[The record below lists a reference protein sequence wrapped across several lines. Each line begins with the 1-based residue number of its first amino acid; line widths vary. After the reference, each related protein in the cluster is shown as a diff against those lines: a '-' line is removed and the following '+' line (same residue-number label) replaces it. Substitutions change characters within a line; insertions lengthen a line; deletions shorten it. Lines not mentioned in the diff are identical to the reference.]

1 MLGRNNARHYL
12 RGRICWFKILIRFMN
27 SKAPPSLPQPPRAS
41 SRRRDKLLV
50 GIALIPAIFMGA
62 LILSRFVGLVRPFYV
77 PTGAMEPAVSGGDH
91 VAMENIT
98 FLTRDPHRGDIVVF
112 KSDGIALLTPS
123 TLYIKRI
130 AGEPG
135 DRLKLSNG
143 QLFINDKLVILSN
156 AFGKIVYNMPPH
168 AQQSSLNTNVA
179 VPEGCYFLL
188 GDNATNSLDSRF
200 WGSIPR
206 ENIVGRIL
214 FCYWPP
220 QRVGRV
226 K

>member
-1 MLGRNNARHYL
+1 
-12 RGRICWFKILIRFMN
+12 MN
-27 SKAPPSLPQPPRAS
+27 SKAPPPLPQPPPAS
-41 SRRRDKLLV
+41 SGRRDKLLI

-62 LILSRFVGLVRPFYV
+62 LILSRCFGLVRPFYV
-77 PTGAMEPAVSGGDH
+77 PTGAMKPAVSGGDH
-91 VAMENIT
+91 VAMENMT
-98 FLTRDPHRGDIVVF
+98 FLIRDPHRGDIVAF

-135 DRLKLSNG
+135 DHLKLSNG

-156 AFGKIVYNMPPH
+156 ASGRIVYDAPPH
-168 AQQSSLNTNVA
+168 AEQFSLNTNA
-179 VPEGCYFLL
+179 TIPDGCYFLL

-206 ENIVGRIL
+206 NNIVGRIV
-214 FCYWPP
+214 FCYWPA